1 MSHCRSELH
10 KEAVINIDLSS
21 TCLISLGGYLLIS
34 ETGVNLDLTNV
45 IYFKKKKYARNLWRL
60 CSLKLKIPAGIA
72 KCFSNRATI
81 NSYTIL

>member
-45 IYFKKKKYARNLWRL
+45 IYFKKKIMPEIFGAFALLN
-60 CSLKLKIPAGIA
+60 
-72 KCFSNRATI
+72 
-81 NSYTIL
+81 